1 MKAGEF
7 PEGAEKMD
15 CLAVY
20 DSGNYTIK
28 MCRYFERKGL
38 VFEVISLPC
47 RISSQGC
54 GYCLKFP
61 EEYLKDVLAGSREMN
76 YSIRELFRVNKG
88 FMKNT
93 YEKLPLHF

>member
-1 MKAGEF
+1 
-7 PEGAEKMD
+7 MD

-28 MCRYFERKGL
+28 MSRYFERMGL

-47 RISSQGC
+47 KISSQGC

-61 EEYLKDVLAGSREMN
+61 EEYIDVVVSESKANKYPVRKFTKF
-76 YSIRELFRVNKG
+76 IRALRKTHTKIPF
-88 FMKNT
+88 
-93 YEKLPLHF
+93 

>member
-1 MKAGEF
+1 MKAGV
-7 PEGAEKMD
+7 GLGGKRMD

-28 MCRYFERKGL
+28 MSRYFEKKGL

-61 EEYLKDVLAGSREMN
+61 EERLKEVLAGSREMN
-76 YSIRELFRVNKG
+76 YCVRELFRVNRG
-88 FMKNT
+88 FTKNA
-93 YEKLPLHF
+93 YEKLPIHL

>member
-1 MKAGEF
+1 
-7 PEGAEKMD
+7 MD

-28 MCRYFERKGL
+28 MSRFFESQGL

-61 EEYLKDVLAGSREMN
+61 EEYINIVLEKSREMK
-76 YSIRELFRVNKG
+76 YPVRELFRVTKG

-93 YEKLPLHF
+93 YERLPI